1 MTWLVICGRCFYAGT
16 QSAFDVKLVT
26 DDGTRIGAN
35 RRVLSEANSVF
46 GAMLEGNFFEST
58 ADEGEFSCA
67 NSKSVVL
74 LIHHLYGC
82 RGCKVIKHICKFQQ
96 ISIFDLLTPK
106 KTDWPIHSN
115 SGLQIK
121 HFELKIKSNK
131 TTHQRKTLILE
142 EKLENSTKRIEG
154 KKDGEFHQNSQ
165 KLVTAISARARLA
178 NLAKCLNYSE

>member
-58 ADEGEFSCA
+58 ADEVEFSCA

-82 RGCKVIKHICKFQQ
+82 RGCKVTKTYLQVSTNFNFWPVDPKNDLFFLCSNYFHVASVFIHGSTSNLFHTFSWRAGRDPQGRLVFVWNLSLEQFRFKFP
-96 ISIFDLLTPK
+96 T
-106 KTDWPIHSN
+106 N
-115 SGLQIK
+115 
-121 HFELKIKSNK
+121 FEWLIWVGKVFQPCHEIGFLKI
-131 TTHQRKTLILE
+131 T
-142 EKLENSTKRIEG
+142 
-154 KKDGEFHQNSQ
+154 
-165 KLVTAISARARLA
+165 
-178 NLAKCLNYSE
+178 